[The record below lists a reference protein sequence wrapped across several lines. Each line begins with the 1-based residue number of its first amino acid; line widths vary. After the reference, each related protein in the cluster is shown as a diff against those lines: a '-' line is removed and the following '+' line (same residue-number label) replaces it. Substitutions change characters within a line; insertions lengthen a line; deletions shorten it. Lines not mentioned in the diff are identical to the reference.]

1 VTKRRT
7 VRGRSDHA
15 GVDPETARS
24 AADHV
29 TEGTASGAGPRVE
42 RGRSSQSPRRAGN
55 NSLQVGVWFIV
66 WDLNTKQFF
75 SCDINK
81 TDLFT

>member
-1 VTKRRT
+1 MTKRRT

-15 GVDPETARS
+15 GVDPGTARN

-29 TEGTASGAGPRVE
+29 TEGTASGAGPRAE

-55 NSLQVGVWFIV
+55 NSLQVGLW
-66 WDLNTKQFF
+66 WDIHLCKY
-75 SCDINK
+75 K
-81 TDLFT
+81 TIFLL